1 MYFLKTGTMYRQ
13 EGEDAIRKMISAMV
27 RDEYLTEDEADAI
40 DVSKLYEFAC
50 SPLGKRIGE
59 AESRGQ
65 LFREKPFNLIM
76 EVDGNDAMVQ
86 GIIDCF
92 FIEKGSVVL
101 VDYKTTAPRNVPGI
115 KERYSVQMSIYKN
128 ALEAATGLKV
138 SESYLYLTNLGL
150 TVDMNEAD

>member
-1 MYFLKTGTMYRQ
+1 M
-13 EGEDAIRKMISAMV
+13 D
-27 RDEYLTEDEADAI
+27 
-40 DVSKLYEFAC
+40 
-50 SPLGKRIGE
+50 
-59 AESRGQ
+59 
-65 LFREKPFNLIM
+65 
-76 EVDGNDAMVQ
+76 VDGNDAMVQ

-92 FIEKGSVVL
+92 FIENSSVVL